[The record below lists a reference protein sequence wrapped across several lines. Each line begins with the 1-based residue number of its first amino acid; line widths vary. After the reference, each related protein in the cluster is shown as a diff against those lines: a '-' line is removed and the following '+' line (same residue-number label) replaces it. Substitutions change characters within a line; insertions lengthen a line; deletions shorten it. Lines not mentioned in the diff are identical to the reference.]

1 MKHYIMFGPPGAGK
15 GTHSIPMV
23 RDFNL
28 CHLSTGDLLRAQI
41 AEGTELGL
49 KAKVRTVEAFGP
61 GNSCYVQL
69 DYERG
74 SLVFSSV
81 GTYNKSRK
89 AVAHEVVTSVRDFLK
104 AGKACEKH
112 LADQLLLP
120 LNVFVGGERR
130 LEQVGEYWEDLVWHP
145 SWDIELQKETLH
157 YKTNQ
162 EVVAEFGLHE

>member
-1 MKHYIMFGPPGAGK
+1 MKDFV
-15 GTHSIPMV
+15 SIDGLQGEGGGQV
-23 RDFNL
+23 LRTA
-28 CHLSTGDLLRAQI
+28 LSLSAIT
-41 AEGTELGL
+41 GTEIEFRKIRAGRTKPGL
-49 KAKVRTVEAFGP
+49 KRQHLTCV
-61 GNSCYVQL
+61 
-69 DYERG
+69 
-74 SLVFSSV
+74 
-81 GTYNKSRK
+81 K
-89 AVAHEVVTSVRDFLK
+89 AVAEICGAKVSEVAVGNEVVTAVRDFLK